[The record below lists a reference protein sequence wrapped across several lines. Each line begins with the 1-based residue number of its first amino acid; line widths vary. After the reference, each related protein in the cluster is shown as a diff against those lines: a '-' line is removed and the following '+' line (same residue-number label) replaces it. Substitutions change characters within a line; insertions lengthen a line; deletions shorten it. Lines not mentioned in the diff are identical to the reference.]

1 MTETTALC
9 ELEQEIEREVRKNMF
24 DLWTKREIKML
35 AALVVCAVLLVSTL
49 LYVFIITDDRRIAQD
64 NLPLQEVTEGEGL
77 IPAETDSGMLQ
88 QQDESTVQPEEI
100 VVDVKG
106 AVRQPGIYHLSAG
119 ARLYQAIEAAGGTT
133 EEADE
138 TLLNLAE
145 FLTDG
150 MAVIVPVKG
159 EDPHEL
165 LQMTA
170 GAGGDSSNGGKVN
183 VNRATE
189 AELQTLTGIGP
200 SKAAAIVRDREENGP
215 YETVDEL
222 TRVSGIGEKTLENIR
237 ADITVR

>member
-1 MTETTALC
+1 
-9 ELEQEIEREVRKNMF
+9 MF
-24 DLWTKREIKML
+24 DLWTKREIKTL

-49 LYVFIITDDRRIAQD
+49 LYVFFFMDDGRIAQD
-64 NLPLQEVTEGEGL
+64 DLPLQEMTEGEGL
-77 IPAETDSGMLQ
+77 IPAEADSGMLQ
-88 QQDESTVQPEEI
+88 PQGESDAQPEEI

-106 AVRQPGIYHLSAG
+106 AVKQPGIYHLPAD
-119 ARLYQAIEAAGGTT
+119 ARVFQAIEAAGGTT

-138 TLLNLAE
+138 TMLNLAD
-145 FLTDG
+145 FLSDG
-150 MAVIVPVKG
+150 TAVIVPVQG

-165 LQMTA
+165 LRMTA
-170 GAGGDSSNGGKVN
+170 GTGGDSASGGKVN

-200 SKAAAIVRDREENGP
+200 SKAAAIIRDRDENGP